1 MTGDDVINYKEK
13 KVGQSFKTNNKSGKK
28 SVGTSTSKHRSG
40 GGPVSTT
47 APPSKPQKENS
58 PTKKSRGA
66 EDRSKSK
73 TSDNLSVSQLQSE
86 HQ

>member
-1 MTGDDVINYKEK
+1 MRSSMTGDDVINYKEK
-13 KVGQSFKTNNKSGKK
+13 KVGQSFKTHKSSKK
-28 SVGTSTSKHRSG
+28 SVGTSTSKQRSG
-40 GGPVSTT
+40 GGPISTT
-47 APPSKPQKENS
+47 VPPSKPNS
-58 PTKKSRGA
+58 PTKK